1 MKESNPCECPPVEC
15 KIFDGPAIANILPP
29 VSNCKTFSQY
39 AREVFVPYLKS
50 QARSLQ
56 RIDLVF
62 DRYFKNSLKSG
73 TRSKRGTGVRRK
85 VTENGMLPNNWR
97 SFLRCSENKEE
108 LSIFLSQEFIKE
120 MQGDIL
126 CIATAEENVICN
138 QEIDIDAIAPCNIEE
153 ADERMLLHSSHAGKT
168 LSKQLLKT
176 VDSDVVSIAV
186 GLFHELV
193 GVRVLW
199 IEYGTGKTLKCL
211 PIHEIAN
218 GLGAINSRA
227 IPFFHSISGCDT
239 TSAVAG
245 KGKASFYR
253 TWSMLPEVTETFIK
267 LGNVKDVKDI
277 SEQDIRWIEKFFV
290 TLYSATLNIEEVNV
304 VSRMQ
309 FTQGSRALENI
320 PPTLSCLQK
329 HILRASL
336 QATYWSNGLVKQR
349 PHLDPLEWGWRKL
362 GDSVV
367 PV

>member
-1 MKESNPCECPPVEC
+1 
-15 KIFDGPAIANILPP
+15 
-29 VSNCKTFSQY
+29 
-39 AREVFVPYLKS
+39 
-50 QARSLQ
+50 
-56 RIDLVF
+56 
-62 DRYFKNSLKSG
+62 
-73 TRSKRGTGVRRK
+73 
-85 VTENGMLPNNWR
+85 
-97 SFLRCSENKEE
+97 
-108 LSIFLSQEFIKE
+108 
-120 MQGDIL
+120 
-126 CIATAEENVICN
+126 
-138 QEIDIDAIAPCNIEE
+138 
-153 ADERMLLHSSHAGKT
+153 MLLHSSHAGKT
-168 LSKQLLKT
+168 LSKQLIKT

-193 GVRVLW
+193 GVRELW
-199 IEYGTGKTLKCL
+199 IEYGTGKTLKYL

-218 GLGAINSRA
+218 GLGAINSRD

-239 TSAVAG
+239 TYAVAG

-290 TLYSATLNIEEVNV
+290 TLYSATLNTEEVNV
-304 VSRMQ
+304 ARRML

-320 PPTLSCLQK
+320 PPTLSFLQK

-367 PV
+367 PFWSDLPDASTACRELIKCGCRKTCRGRCKCKQNDLSCTELCSCSGQCTAVIYGSSFLWNV